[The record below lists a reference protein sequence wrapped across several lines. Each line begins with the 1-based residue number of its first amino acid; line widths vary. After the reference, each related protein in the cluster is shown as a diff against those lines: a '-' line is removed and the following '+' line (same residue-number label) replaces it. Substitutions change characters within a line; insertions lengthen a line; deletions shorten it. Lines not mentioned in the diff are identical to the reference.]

1 MKDQI
6 HICSWLLTRRCNL
19 KCSYCRISRDPAT
32 KMYPTIADY
41 NKEEMDTKTVLS
53 GLYDLKKHNPNMFH
67 IFYGGEPFLRKDL
80 YKIIGFCN
88 DSNIHYTIITNNTEE
103 IQPLIKKLF
112 EKVEYVSGLT
122 SSVDPLLYS
131 KTKSTDD
138 RVKKTHAGFK
148 RLVEMKKYVK
158 DLVAEITV
166 SNDNVK
172 YLYHLVKDLTDEG
185 ISSDITFV
193 DIAKNDFYDF
203 SNVIDEKQL
212 VQKSDKLYDN
222 LCRIYEE
229 KLNVHLDKNF
239 MLAIYNILPAELDC
253 KLEEG
258 IHNLTIDAD
267 GSIRL
272 CLRIRGIET
281 PQRFTLHNLF
291 DINYFN
297 ESRTLDKTLRHYQ
310 SIDKINL
317 CKGCNWTC
325 IIMSQ
330 MIKDS
335 LIITDELIHKDI
347 RKGK

>member
-1 MKDQI
+1 MKDKI
-6 HICSWLLTRRCNL
+6 HIASWLLTRKCNL
-19 KCSYCRISRDPAT
+19 QCSYCKISRDPNPNT
-32 KMYPTIADY
+32 HYPKLAHY
-41 NKEEMDTKTVLS
+41 AAEEMDNRTVIS
-53 GLYDLKKHNPNMFH
+53 GLYDMKKHNPDMFH

-80 YKIIGFCN
+80 HKIISFCN

-112 EKVEYVSGLT
+112 DKVEYVSGLT

-131 KTKSTDD
+131 TNKSTDD

-148 RLVEMKKYVK
+148 RLVEMKKNVK

-172 YLYHLVKDLTDEG
+172 YLYRLVKDLTNEG

-193 DIAKNDFYDF
+193 DIAKNSYYDF
-203 SNVIDEKQL
+203 SNVTDEKQL
-212 VQKSDKLYDN
+212 VQPTSELHDILMKIYDD
-222 LCRIYEE
+222 

-239 MLAIYNILPAELDC
+239 MMAIYRILPAELDC

-258 IHNLTIDAD
+258 IHNITVDAD
-267 GSIRL
+267 GTIRL
-272 CLRIRGIET
+272 CLRIKGIET
-281 PQRFTLHNLF
+281 PSHFRLQNLF
-291 DINYFN
+291 DVD
-297 ESRTLDKTLRHYQ
+297 ELRTLNKLLRPYQ
-310 SIDKINL
+310 TIDKINL
-317 CKGCNWTC
+317 CQGCNWTC

-335 LIITDELIHKDI
+335 LIITDELIHKKV
-347 RKGK
+347 RKGE

>member
-1 MKDQI
+1 MKDKI
-6 HICSWLLTRRCNL
+6 HICSWLLTRKCNL
-19 KCSYCRISRDPAT
+19 QCSYCGISRDPLPFSN
-32 KMYPTIADY
+32 YPKLSEY
-41 NKEEMDTKTVLS
+41 MQHEMDTKTVLS

-80 YKIIGFCN
+80 HKIISFCN

-103 IQPLIKKLF
+103 VQPLIKNLF

-131 KTKSTDD
+131 QRSSTDD

-148 RLVEMKKYVK
+148 RLVEMKKNVK

-172 YLYHLVKDLTDEG
+172 YLYRLVKDLTKEG

-193 DIAKNDFYDF
+193 DIAKNSSYDF
-203 SNVIDEKQL
+203 SNVRDEDQL
-212 VQKSDKLYDN
+212 VHQSDELYN
-222 LCRIYEE
+222 TLMRIYEE
-229 KLNVHLDKNF
+229 KLNVHLDQNF
-239 MLAIYNILPAELDC
+239 MLAIYRILPANLDC

-258 IHNLTIDAD
+258 LHNLTIDAD

-272 CLRIRGIET
+272 CLRIRGYKT
-281 PQRFTLHNLF
+281 PEEFTIRHLF
-291 DINYFN
+291 DLSDEKELN
-297 ESRTLDKTLRHYQ
+297 KTLRYYQ
-310 SIDKINL
+310 AIDKIQN
-317 CKGCNWTC
+317 CRGCNWTC
-325 IIMSQ
+325 VIMSQ